1 MATEA
6 REKALDDAL
15 WKFHQRNKK
24 ERFFGVAE
32 LHYQG
37 GQIVRVKK
45 QETFTPQDLQR
56 IADQ

>member
-1 MATEA
+1 MKES
-6 REKALDDAL
+6 REQALDEAL
-15 WKFHQRNKK
+15 WKFHQRNKQ
-24 ERFFGVAE
+24 ERFFGIVE

-56 IADQ
+56 IAGQ